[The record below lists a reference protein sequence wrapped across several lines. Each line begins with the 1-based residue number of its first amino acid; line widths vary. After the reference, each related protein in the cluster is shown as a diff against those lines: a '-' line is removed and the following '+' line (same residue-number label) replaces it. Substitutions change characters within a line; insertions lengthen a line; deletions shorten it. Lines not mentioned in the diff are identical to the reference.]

1 MIGCIL
7 FKLKKKKALG
17 KQPPG
22 LLLPIRLISNSCLAV
37 SVTSRCWQG
46 AARAAGA
53 RHVYRPTFY
62 FYVYWVI

>member
-1 MIGCIL
+1 MIVCIL
-7 FKLKKKKALG
+7 FKLEKKKSPWKAA
-17 KQPPG
+17 PG
-22 LLLPIRLISNSCLAV
+22 LLLPIRLISNSCSAI
-37 SVTSRCWQG
+37 SVTSRYWQG